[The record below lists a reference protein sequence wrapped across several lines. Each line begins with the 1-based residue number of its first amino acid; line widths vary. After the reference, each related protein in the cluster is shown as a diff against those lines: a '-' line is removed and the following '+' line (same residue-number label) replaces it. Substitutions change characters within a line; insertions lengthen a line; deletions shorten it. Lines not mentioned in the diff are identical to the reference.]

1 MLEQQL
7 DYYRYQVGGTLSSE
21 APTYVG
27 RQADAELYTALQ
39 QGEFCYIL
47 NSRQMGKSSLLVR
60 IRHCLQQ
67 EGFRCTTVDMT
78 NLGSEH
84 TTPAQW
90 YKGIAAELWSG
101 FNLVGKFNFKAWWQE
116 QADVSLPQR
125 LSQFISQV
133 LLTQFPG
140 DRLIIFIDEIESIL
154 KLKFPV
160 DDFFALIRYC
170 YNQRA
175 INPEFNRISFA
186 IFGVATPSD
195 LISDR
200 NRTPF
205 NIGKA
210 IELQGFTWEEA
221 QPLAPGLAVTE
232 NPQAVLREIVA
243 WTNGQPFLT
252 QKLCQLASGY
262 GQETGSEALTIPCGK
277 EATWVESIVT
287 KCIINQWESQDEPEH
302 LRTIRHR
309 LLYNDQHTGRIL
321 GIYQQLLQE
330 FAVPHDDSREQI
342 ELLLSGIVVKQ
353 QGNLKIKNPIYQQVF
368 NLAWVEKQLQRLR
381 PYFQAFDAWVAS
393 QCQDESRLLR
403 GQALKDAHIWS
414 QGKSL
419 SNLDYK
425 FLAASQELDR
435 QEMQQALEAA
445 RLQEVEARLA
455 EKQKRLKQERKAN
468 KILRFLT
475 VGMTIKFILA
485 LSWAIWCYWQS
496 QKVVASDRLARIS
509 EVQAL
514 TSSSQ
519 ALFAS
524 DRKLNALVEAIRAK
538 QEMQKLDRIDAAT
551 KTQVEKTLQQA
562 VYSVTD
568 YNRSPAASF
577 LKVSLSPNGRAI
589 ATTNGDNILS
599 LWQQDGRLLKTLKGH
614 TAKVV
619 RVQFSPDGQ
628 LLASASLDKTVKLW
642 KLDGTLVRS
651 LFGHIGPVWAVAFSP
666 NGQMIASASGDDTI
680 KLWRLDGTLMQTL
693 SGHNAAVLGV
703 AFSPNGQ
710 LLASSSADKTIKLW
724 QKDSTGR
731 FHRPIRTL
739 TGHTGAVNSVAFS
752 ADSRLLV
759 SASVDKTAK
768 VWSIDG
774 TELNTFSRHKE
785 AKANKLQANRI
796 FTSNN

>member
-27 RQADAELYTALQ
+27 RQADAELYAALQ

-60 IRHCLQQ
+60 IRHSLQQ
-67 EGFRCTTVDMT
+67 QGFRCTTVDMT

-90 YKGIAAELWSG
+90 YKGIAGELWSG

-116 QADVSLPQR
+116 QDDVSLPQR

-133 LLTQFPG
+133 LLTQFKS

-175 INPEFNRISFA
+175 VNPEFNRISFA

-210 IELQGFTWEEA
+210 IQLQGFTWEEA
-221 QPLAPGLAVTE
+221 QPLAQGLAVTE
-232 NPQAVLREIVA
+232 DPQAVLREIVA

-252 QKLCQLASGY
+252 QKLCQLASGSS
-262 GQETGSEALTIPCGK
+262 QDTRDRALTIPRGR
-277 EATWVESIVT
+277 EAAWVESIVT
-287 KCIINQWESQDEPEH
+287 KYIIDQWESQDEPEH

-321 GIYQQLLQE
+321 GIYQQLLQG
-330 FAVPHDDSREQI
+330 FAAPIDDSREQI

-381 PYFQAFDAWVAS
+381 PYFPAFDAWVAS
-393 QCQDESRLLR
+393 KCQDESRLLR
-403 GQALKDAHIWS
+403 GQALKDAHFWS
-414 QGKSL
+414 QGKNL

-435 QEMQQALEAA
+435 QEMQQAFLAA

-468 KILRFLT
+468 KLLRFLT

-485 LSWAIWCYWQS
+485 LSWAIWCYWQY
-496 QKVVASDRLARIS
+496 QKAVTSDRGARIS
-509 EVQAL
+509 QVQAL

-524 DRKLNALVEAIRAK
+524 DRKLNALVEAFRAK

-551 KTQVEKTLQQA
+551 KTQVENTLQQA
-562 VYSVTD
+562 INSVTD
-568 YNRSPAASF
+568 YSRSPAASF
-577 LKVSLSPNGRAI
+577 LGVSLSPNGGAI

-599 LWQQDGRLLKTLKGH
+599 LWQQGGRLLKTLKGH
-614 TAKVV
+614 TAKVFH
-619 RVQFSPDGQ
+619 VQFSPDGQ
-628 LLASASLDKTVKLW
+628 LLASASSDKTVKLW

-651 LFGHIGPVWAVAFSP
+651 LRGHNSPVWAVAFSP
-666 NGQMIASASGDDTI
+666 NGQAIASASGDNTI

-703 AFSPNGQ
+703 AFSPDGEF
-710 LLASSSADKTIKLW
+710 LASSSADKTIKLW

-774 TELNTFSRHKE
+774 IELNSFRAHKI
-785 AKANKLQANRI
+785 AP
-796 FTSNN
+796 

>member
-1 MLEQQL
+1 MLQQRL

-78 NLGSEH
+78 NLSSEH
-84 TTPAQW
+84 TTPTQW

-133 LLTQFPG
+133 LLTQLNG
-140 DRLIIFIDEIESIL
+140 DRLVIFIDEIESIL
-154 KLKFPV
+154 NLKFSV

-175 INPEFNRISFA
+175 IDPEFNRISFA

-205 NIGKA
+205 NVGKA

-221 QPLAPGLAVTE
+221 QPLARGLAVKAE

-243 WTNGQPFLT
+243 WTDGQPFLT

-262 GQETGSEALTIPCGK
+262 GQETGSEALTIPCGR
-277 EATWVESIVT
+277 EAAWVESIVT

-330 FAVPHDDSREQI
+330 FAVPIDDSREQI

-353 QGNLKIKNPIYQQVF
+353 QGYLKIKNPIYQQVF

-393 QCQDESRLLR
+393 QFQDESRLLR
-403 GQALKDAHIWS
+403 GQALKDAHLWS
-414 QGKSL
+414 QGKNL

-455 EKQKRLKQERKAN
+455 EKQKRLKQERKVN
-468 KILRFLT
+468 KLLRFLT
-475 VGMTIKFILA
+475 VGMTIKFMLA

-496 QKVVASDRLARIS
+496 EKIVASERQARIS

-538 QEMQKLDRIDAAT
+538 QQLQKLDRADAAT

-562 VYSVTD
+562 INSVTD
-568 YNRSPAASF
+568 YNRSPAASSF

-589 ATTNGDNILS
+589 ATANGDNIVR

-614 TAKVV
+614 TAKVFH
-619 RVQFSPDGQ
+619 VQFSPDGQ
-628 LLASASLDKTVKLW
+628 LLASTSLDKTIKLW

-651 LFGHIGPVWAVAFSP
+651 LSGHIGPVWAVAFSP

-680 KLWRLDGTLMQTL
+680 KLWRLDGTLVQTL

-703 AFSPNGQ
+703 AFSPDGQ
-710 LLASSSADKTIKLW
+710 QNSK
-724 QKDSTGR
+724 
-731 FHRPIRTL
+731 FEIREERAL
-739 TGHTGAVNSVAFS
+739 IPHA
-752 ADSRLLV
+752 
-759 SASVDKTAK
+759 
-768 VWSIDG
+768 
-774 TELNTFSRHKE
+774 
-785 AKANKLQANRI
+785 
-796 FTSNN
+796 